1 MPFKAI
7 LLEEKDGKIA
17 AGLTALDESRL
28 PPGEVTI
35 RVAYSDLNY
44 KDGLILKGLA
54 RLVRAYP
61 HIPGID
67 LSGTVEASTSP
78 AWKPGDEVILTGWA
92 TGERHWGGYAQKA
105 RTKADYLV
113 RVPAGMGLKRA
124 MALGTAGF
132 TAMLAV
138 MALEEHG
145 LAKGKGTVLVTGAA
159 GGVGSAAV
167 ALLAALGHSVT
178 AATGRA
184 DQAAYLKSLG
194 AAAIIDRAEIAEVD
208 PKKPLDTARWAGCVD
223 TVGGKTLARVFTQME
238 THASVAVCGNAGG
251 NDLPATVLPLI
262 LRGVNLLGIDS
273 NYCPAARRQ
282 RAWDRLA
289 REMPM
294 AKLDAM
300 TETVSLSGVV
310 AAGERIL
317 KGQVRGRTVVDVNA

>member
-1 MPFKAI
+1 MSFKAI
-7 LLEEKDGKIA
+7 LLEEKDGKVA
-17 AGLTALDESRL
+17 AGLATLDEARL

-54 RLVRAYP
+54 RLVRTYP

-67 LSGTVEASTSP
+67 LSGTVEASSSP
-78 AWKPGDEVILTGWA
+78 LWKPGDDVVLTGWA
-92 TGERHWGGYAQKA
+92 TGERQWGGFAQKA
-105 RTKADYLV
+105 RAKAEHLV
-113 RVPAGMGLKRA
+113 RLPPGLTQKRA

-159 GGVGSAAV
+159 GGVGSAAI
-167 ALLAALGHSVT
+167 AILAALGHHVT

-194 AAAIIDRAEIAEVD
+194 AAAILDRAEIAD
-208 PKKPLDTARWAGCVD
+208 IDAKKPLDAARWAGCVD
-223 TVGGKTLARVFTQME
+223 TVGGKTLARVFSQVE
-238 THASVAVCGNAGG
+238 THGSIAVCGNAGG

-273 NYCPAARRQ
+273 NFCPPARRQ

-294 AKLDAM
+294 DKLDAM
-300 TETVSLSGVV
+300 TETVPLAGAI

-317 KGQVRGRTVVDVNA
+317 KGQVRGRTVIDVNA